1 MISAA
6 VLGEVAKFDA
16 AAERALRAFRRNAI
30 VKVDTEDCTQC
41 GELDNYW
48 NTIDSQLPRGNM
60 WRADCTADAPPPLCT
75 ARWQTG
81 QPRFEAWDGEKF
93 ELFAGKPDIQT
104 LNQWAIASLRH
115 FSPPARLATESPDMG
130 SSKGTLCRRRRMA
143 RRRNK
148 PQIPFAQFR
157 CTRRSGA
164 RAHAGPRDW
173 RRRRVGR
180 RRGARPR
187 PLVEAH
193 MGRKSYRVEGSA
205 TRTTRGRTRTATST
219 TGQDFAVDGAALP
232 PTEIVTSFEVGEHLP
247 PATAF
252 VEMLTA
258 HQPRLV
264 FFGAATV
271 RQDSQLVNGKWVSMN
286 PTHVNEQ
293 PFAYWVERFA
303 AAGYALD
310 AARAA
315 RLRVALFADPGYQKA
330 LQTCRAW
337 WYAKNLLVFR
347 RVTSA
352 ADRAALDAELA
363 RAPAAAAGHFAALF
377 DGDTAAGEHAAALY
391 GSHLATVPGHPCE
404 GRDID
409 WMWRRD
415 NDEFAALW
423 TRASATPPSRGSG
436 EATPTRSGT
445 RRVERRAVA
454 TVLTISLAKHQA
466 AYPHGQ
472 P

>member
-1 MISAA
+1 
-6 VLGEVAKFDA
+6 
-16 AAERALRAFRRNAI
+16 
-30 VKVDTEDCTQC
+30 
-41 GELDNYW
+41 
-48 NTIDSQLPRGNM
+48 M
-60 WRADCTADAPPPLCT
+60 WRADCTADSPPPLCT

-130 SSKGTLCRRRRMA
+130 SSKGTLFVSPSQEGTA
-143 RRRNK
+143 AQTSN
-148 PQIPFAQFR
+148 PQIPFAQFSVYGDAFPALAR
-157 CTRRSGA
+157 TLGREIGDDGA
-164 RAHAGPRDW
+164 SVVD
-173 RRRRVGR
+173 VGC
-180 RRGARPR
+180 GHGL
-187 PLVEAH
+187 LVEAH
-193 MGRKSYRVEGSA
+193 RAAGRSASYCVEGSA
-205 TRTTRGRTRTATST
+205 DAYDAWPHAYRDEFYSV
-219 TGQDFAVDGAALP
+219 QDFAVDGATLP

-258 HQPRLV
+258 HAPRLV

-347 RVTSA
+347 RDQPTARRSTPSSP
-352 ADRAALDAELA
+352 RA
-363 RAPAAAAGHFAALF
+363 RH
-377 DGDTAAGEHAAALY
+377 
-391 GSHLATVPGHPCE
+391 
-404 GRDID
+404 
-409 WMWRRD
+409 RRRP
-415 NDEFAALW
+415 LC
-423 TRASATPPSRGSG
+423 RPLRRRR
-436 EATPTRSGT
+436 RSGRARGGASRQPPRDGARPPVRGARHRLDVAARQ
-445 RRVERRAVA
+445 RRVRRAVRA
-454 TVLTISLAKHQA
+454 RARRRRREDPGRPRRPGVGRGEGAGRAVGILFLTISLAKHQA
-466 AYPHGQ
+466 TRTRMGSRTVHWLRAGYLAARFGGTWVPYASVTAGRRDGFACSTPH
-472 P
+472 

>member
-1 MISAA
+1 MISVA

-16 AAERALRAFRRNAI
+16 AAERALRTFRRNAI
-30 VKVDTEDCTQC
+30 IKVDTQNCAQC

-48 NTIDSQLPRGNM
+48 NTVDSQLPRGNM
-60 WRADCTADAPPPLCT
+60 WRADCTADSPPALCA

-115 FSPPARLATESPDMG
+115 FSPPARLAAESPDMG
-130 SSKGTLCRRRRMA
+130 SSKGTLFVSPTQEGTA
-143 RRRNK
+143 AQTAN
-148 PQIPFAQFR
+148 PQIPFAQFSVYGDAFPALAR
-157 CTRRSGA
+157 TLGREIGDDGA
-164 RAHAGPRDW
+164 SVVD
-173 RRRRVGR
+173 VGC
-180 RRGARPR
+180 GHGL
-187 PLVEAH
+187 LVEAQRA
-193 MGRKSYRVEGSA
+193 MGRKSYCVEGSA
-205 TRTTRGRTRTATST
+205 DAYDAWPHAYRDEFYSV
-219 TGQDFAVDGAALP
+219 QDFAVDGATLP

-258 HQPRLV
+258 HSPRLV

-271 RQDSQLVNGKWVSMN
+271 RQDSQLVNGRWVSMN

-363 RAPAAAAGHFAALF
+363 RAPATAAGHFAALF
-377 DGDTAAGEHAAALY
+377 DGDAAAGEHAAALY

-415 NDEFAALW
+415 NDEFAALYA
-423 TRASATPPSRGSG
+423 R
-436 EATPTRSGT
+436 
-445 RRVERRAVA
+445 ERDAAVA
-454 TVLTISLAKHQA
+454 RIRGGHADPEWDEARERDEL
-466 AYPHGQ
+466 
-472 P
+472 